1 MLILSRKVEQ
11 GIVID
16 QVTVVRVLSID
27 GDRVKLGI
35 DAPASISILRE
46 ELLEDVADQNRQA
59 SRPANNPRIVNRM
72 RDLSRGAQAGDA
84 RSQQP
89 PASDAEETPDEPP
102 SGSNRA

>member
-1 MLILSRKVEQ
+1 MLILSRKAEQ

-16 QVTVVRVLSID
+16 GVTVVRVLSID

-46 ELLEDVADQNRQA
+46 ELLQDVSDENRQA
-59 SRPANNPRIVNRM
+59 SRPARDPRVVDRM
-72 RDLSRGAQAGDA
+72 RDLSRGDQQTDA
-84 RSQQP
+84 RAQQPP
-89 PASDAEETPDEPP
+89 PASDADQEAPP